1 MAVAPW
7 RAALANKPQTR
18 RSPAGS
24 FLKEKFVD
32 LDEHTIAPWLRI
44 VCAECG
50 EELVLSPSGHQLCAN
65 RLCRD
70 GFDVTLVPQIVT
82 RPCG

>member
-1 MAVAPW
+1 M
-7 RAALANKPQTR
+7 
-18 RSPAGS
+18 
-24 FLKEKFVD
+24 D
-32 LDEHTIAPWLRI
+32 LDEHTIALWLRI
-44 VCAECG
+44 LCAECG
-50 EELVLSPSGHQLCAN
+50 DELVLSPSGHQLCAN